1 MDENQVLTLTPVEEQ
16 IITDVIDN
24 GVSVVNGY
32 NIDEL
37 TSALLKT
44 GNDTFNKLMNIVCRD
59 AKIRKDIVA
68 QINKST
74 QQAITSSDAMA
85 QKALDT
91 AKANSDAIRNLLK
104 NGNLSP
110 EEFRHC
116 LSELRSYT
124 QDMLQISA
132 ETKASHERMMEHQ
145 HQTAEAAAPKSSTGR
160 DVALIAGGAIGG
172 SALTVL
178 ILKLLKKLV

>member
-1 MDENQVLTLTPVEEQ
+1 MDENQELALSPVEEQ
-16 IITDVIDN
+16 IITDVLDN

-44 GNDTFNKLMNIVCRD
+44 GNDSFNKVMNIVCSD

-68 QINKST
+68 QINKSAT
-74 QQAITSSDAMA
+74 QAIASSDQMA

-91 AKANSDAIRNLLK
+91 AKANSDAIRSLLK
-104 NGNLSP
+104 SGNLSP
-110 EEFRHC
+110 EDFRQC
-116 LSELRSYT
+116 ISELRLYT
-124 QDMLQISA
+124 QDMLQINA
-132 ETKASHERMMEHQ
+132 DTKASQERMVEHQ
-145 HQTAEAAAPKSSTGR
+145 HQTAEAASPKSSTGR

-178 ILKLLKKLV
+178 ILKLLKKIV

>member
-44 GNDTFNKLMNIVCRD
+44 GNDTFNKLMNIVCSD

-68 QINKST
+68 QINRCRIPRT
-74 QQAITSSDAMA
+74 
-85 QKALDT
+85 
-91 AKANSDAIRNLLK
+91 
-104 NGNLSP
+104 
-110 EEFRHC
+110 
-116 LSELRSYT
+116 
-124 QDMLQISA
+124 
-132 ETKASHERMMEHQ
+132 
-145 HQTAEAAAPKSSTGR
+145 R
-160 DVALIAGGAIGG
+160 DP
-172 SALTVL
+172 S
-178 ILKLLKKLV
+178 